1 MANAQRGEVALTV
14 GGADYIL
21 RLGTNALCNLED
33 ELGGSVVD
41 IFSGLEKGGVSIK
54 LLRSILFWGLTE
66 QHPELSRDDVG
77 DLIDDAGGVEAV
89 GKLITKAVSA
99 GMPKSKGKG
108 GKPAGKKKGKA

>member
-14 GGADYIL
+14 GDRDYIL

-33 ELGGSVVD
+33 ELGGSVVE

-54 LLRSILFWGLTE
+54 LLRSILYWGLVD
-66 QHPELSRDDVG
+66 QHPDLSRADVG
-77 DLIDDAGGVEAV
+77 NLIDDVGGVEAV
-89 GKLITKAVSA
+89 GALITKAVSA
-99 GMPKSKGKG
+99 GMAKGKG